1 MIQGKS
7 LLPPVIAVAVF
18 LVVTALARVR
28 LQNQIGGSNKLGGET
43 LRETYHEEEFGAA
56 VFHNGHCSH
65 RSCWTCLGMT
75 QAGHADDAANF
86 NGHGHGKEVE
96 LRVLSSPP
104 QYVSGGDAAAMKCK
118 P

>member
-1 MIQGKS
+1 
-7 LLPPVIAVAVF
+7 
-18 LVVTALARVR
+18 
-28 LQNQIGGSNKLGGET
+28 
-43 LRETYHEEEFGAA
+43 
-56 VFHNGHCSH
+56 
-65 RSCWTCLGMT
+65 MT

-86 NGHGHGKEVE
+86 NGHGHGEEVE